1 MLRTRAELSAK
12 NIHALNEAH
21 KNKNKN
27 VNTNAVVNDLLLH
40 LPGLSP
46 RLLPPALHFFA
57 SRSSD
62 KGESVIY
69 WDMVTMWLHPLD
81 LKVEEALLFQA
92 MRLKDATHTKTVNG
106 HRMIS
111 LTEAKESR
119 RAIDMLK
126 VGASTCDYIDSIM
139 AGSDHLQIDALSPK
153 GSSVTEKKKIFIN
166 FLHLHPIDIA
176 LSFKGTAGERA
187 SERSEAKRSE
197 CTDENTKPLLTNPFA
212 PSSPRRS
219 DAQERKAGRG
229 KLCAQRAQRTG
240 RHEAEARGS
249 PDQQHVWRSGRHCRQ
264 NCQGE

>member
-1 MLRTRAELSAK
+1 LQRKTLNNNEVVFTIEGIQLDNQLHQAVLPTVLRTRAELSAK

-197 CTDENTKPLLTNPFA
+197 AK
-212 PSSPRRS
+212 
-219 DAQERKAGRG
+219 
-229 KLCAQRAQRTG
+229 
-240 RHEAEARGS
+240 
-249 PDQQHVWRSGRHCRQ
+249 
-264 NCQGE
+264 